1 MARAMAILAVCF
13 CGLMHAQSAI
23 NAPQFEV
30 ASIKPIGA
38 SNDGYSSSGIKT
50 GHGRLDAV
58 NVT

>member
-30 ASIKPIGA
+30 ASIKPRRFQRWIFFVG
-38 SNDGYSSSGIKT
+38 N
-50 GHGRLDAV
+50 
-58 NVT
+58 